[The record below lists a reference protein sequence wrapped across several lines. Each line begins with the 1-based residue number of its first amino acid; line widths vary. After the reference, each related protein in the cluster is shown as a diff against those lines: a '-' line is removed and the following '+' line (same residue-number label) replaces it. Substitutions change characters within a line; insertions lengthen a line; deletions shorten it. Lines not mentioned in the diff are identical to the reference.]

1 MPAPTAGEG
10 EGGERGRGG
19 GVASGNWPARVG
31 WPVESESE
39 LVNFNYLNYNT
50 KHFYLSI
57 CNIYLYIYLYKYMI
71 HISVIFNICIL
82 RVHV

>member
-10 EGGERGRGG
+10 EGGKRDRGG

-31 WPVESESE
+31 CPVESESE

-57 CNIYLYIYLYKYMI
+57 CNIYLYKYMI
-71 HISVIFNICIL
+71 HTSISVIFNICIF